1 MMEAYDTTYG
11 LFDDRSGKIPPFASQ
26 LVHPNEA
33 LGVHTGWQLRMREY
47 RAQRVWD
54 LFGLGFTEFMA
65 LPRHMIE
72 WILQEC
78 ELANSEGVN
87 QAESEQTKLERTLAE
102 EKKKAK
108 K

>member
-11 LFDDRSGKIPPFASQ
+11 LFDDGSGKIPPFASQ
-26 LVHPNEA
+26 LVHPGEA

-47 RAQRVWD
+47 RANRVWD
-54 LFGLGFTEFMA
+54 LFGLGFAEFMA

-78 ELANSEGVN
+78 ELANAEGIN
-87 QAESEQTKLERTLAE
+87 QAENEQDKLERKLAE